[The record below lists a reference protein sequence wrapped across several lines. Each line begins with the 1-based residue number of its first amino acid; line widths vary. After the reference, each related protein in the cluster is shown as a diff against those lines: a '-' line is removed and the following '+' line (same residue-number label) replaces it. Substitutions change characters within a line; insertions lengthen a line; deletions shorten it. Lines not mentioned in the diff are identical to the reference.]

1 MKEVRVLAPAK
12 VNLDLEVLGRRED
25 GFHELRTTMLLVGL
39 ADELRLKPTKVAGVH
54 LKLGGPALGE
64 DMPRDSSNLAVA
76 ALEQGLAALKQ
87 AGEEVPGVELELIKR
102 IPSGAGLGGGSS
114 DAAAALHGL
123 QELLGAQITPEVT
136 QSILAGLGSDCVF
149 FQAARSTG
157 LGRCSGRGE
166 LVEPLEAP
174 KAWWIVL
181 VTPDV
186 FASTPR
192 VFLALDAPPFKKSAV
207 LAEDPVWSRL
217 SAEDARALQ
226 HNDLQGAALRAIPE
240 LRAWR
245 DLLDRN
251 FVLSGS
257 GASFY
262 SLCAD
267 QAEAE
272 NLLQTVR
279 GACER
284 GGHHPRFLEAL
295 PLA

>member
-12 VNLDLEVLGRRED
+12 VNLDLEVLGDRED
-25 GFHELRTTMLLVGL
+25 GFHQLRTTMLLVGL
-39 ADELRLKPTKVAGVH
+39 ADELRLKPTKAAGVH
-54 LKLGGPALGE
+54 LKLGGPALEE
-64 DMPRDSSNLAVA
+64 DIPRDSSNLAVA
-76 ALEQGLAALKQ
+76 ALEQGLVALKQ
-87 AGEEVPGVELELIKR
+87 AGEEVPGIELELIKR

-114 DAAAALHGL
+114 DAAAALQGL
-123 QELLGAQITPEVT
+123 QELLGAQIAPGVV

-149 FQAARSTG
+149 FHAARFTG
-157 LGRCSGRGE
+157 MGRCSGRGE

-174 KAWWIVL
+174 KGWWIVL

-192 VFLALDAPPFKKSAV
+192 VFMALDVLPYKASAV
-207 LAEDPVWSRL
+207 LPKDPDWSKL
-217 SAEDARALQ
+217 SADAACALR

-240 LRAWR
+240 LRPWSE
-245 DLLDRN
+245 LLGRE

-262 SLCAD
+262 ALCAG

-279 GACER
+279 GTCNR